1 MPRKKSIDRE
11 NSELLSPT
19 ASTAGQCAL
28 GRITVFEKID
38 QGFLVPRIPL
48 ALILVSHKSVKDRIL
63 VTAKFWQQCHALIG
77 VLVIL
82 WLFWML
88 LTSLLSSR
96 RLISLPTLQEVFV
109 VGTLKVGDFPILD
122 LHDSRGNCRNELSIV
137 TDKNQGAIVLH

>member
-28 GRITVFEKID
+28 GRITVFDKID

>member
-28 GRITVFEKID
+28 GRITVFDKID

-48 ALILVSHKSVKDRIL
+48 ALILVSHKSVKDRVL

>member
-38 QGFLVPRIPL
+38 QGFLVPRTPL

-96 RLISLPTLQEVFV
+96 RFISLPTLQQVFV

>member
-96 RLISLPTLQEVFV
+96 RFISLPTLQQVFV

>member
-82 WLFWML
+82 WLSDLAYFVTL
-88 LTSLLSSR
+88 LTQPYFAAHSSTGIR
-96 RLISLPTLQEVFV
+96 RRYLE
-109 VGTLKVGDFPILD
+109 
-122 LHDSRGNCRNELSIV
+122 SR
-137 TDKNQGAIVLH
+137 

>member
-48 ALILVSHKSVKDRIL
+48 ALILVSHKSVKDRVL

-96 RLISLPTLQEVFV
+96 RLISLPTLQQVFV

>member
-48 ALILVSHKSVKDRIL
+48 ALILVSHKSVKDRVL
-63 VTAKFWQQCHALIG
+63 VTSKFWQQCHAPNRGSGNSLAFLI
-77 VLVIL
+77 
-82 WLFWML
+82 L
-88 LTSLLSSR
+88 LTSLLYSR
-96 RLISLPTLQEVFV
+96 RLISLPTLQQVFV

>member
-63 VTAKFWQQCHALIG
+63 VTAKFWQQCHAPNRGSGNSLAFLD
-77 VLVIL
+77 VAYFVT
-82 WLFWML
+82 F
-88 LTSLLSSR
+88 LTPLYFAAHSSR
-96 RLISLPTLQEVFV
+96 GIRRRYLE
-109 VGTLKVGDFPILD
+109 
-122 LHDSRGNCRNELSIV
+122 SR
-137 TDKNQGAIVLH
+137 

>member
-48 ALILVSHKSVKDRIL
+48 ALILVSHKSVKDRVL

>member
-48 ALILVSHKSVKDRIL
+48 ALILVSHKSVKDRVL

-77 VLVIL
+77 VLVRGSGNSL
-82 WLFWML
+82 AFLDVAYFVTF
-88 LTSLLSSR
+88 LTPPYFAAHSSR
-96 RLISLPTLQEVFV
+96 GIRRRYLE
-109 VGTLKVGDFPILD
+109 
-122 LHDSRGNCRNELSIV
+122 SR
-137 TDKNQGAIVLH
+137 

>member
-28 GRITVFEKID
+28 GRITVFDKID

-96 RLISLPTLQEVFV
+96 RLISLPTLQQVFV

>member
-96 RLISLPTLQEVFV
+96 RFISLPTLQEVFV

>member
-1 MPRKKSIDRE
+1 MPRKKSIDRK

-28 GRITVFEKID
+28 GRITVFDKID
-38 QGFLVPRIPL
+38 QGFFVPRIPL

-96 RLISLPTLQEVFV
+96 RLISLPTLQQVFV

>member
-19 ASTAGQCAL
+19 GSTAGQCAL

-96 RLISLPTLQEVFV
+96 RLISLPTLQQVFV

-122 LHDSRGNCRNELSIV
+122 LHDSRGNRRNKLSIV

>member
-38 QGFLVPRIPL
+38 QGFLVPWIPL

>member
-48 ALILVSHKSVKDRIL
+48 ALILVSHKSVKDRVL

-77 VLVIL
+77 DLVIL

-96 RLISLPTLQEVFV
+96 RLISLPTLQQVFV

>member
-28 GRITVFEKID
+28 GRITVFDKID

-48 ALILVSHKSVKDRIL
+48 ALILVSHKSVKDRVL

-96 RLISLPTLQEVFV
+96 RLISLPTLQQVFV

>member
-109 VGTLKVGDFPILD
+109 VGTLKVGDLPILD

>member
-1 MPRKKSIDRE
+1 MPRKKSIDRK

-28 GRITVFEKID
+28 GRITVFDKID

-96 RLISLPTLQEVFV
+96 RLISLPTLQQVFV

>member
-48 ALILVSHKSVKDRIL
+48 ALILVSHKSVKDRVL

-96 RLISLPTLQEVFV
+96 RFISLPTLQEVFV

>member
-1 MPRKKSIDRE
+1 MFD
-11 NSELLSPT
+11 
-19 ASTAGQCAL
+19 
-28 GRITVFEKID
+28 KID
-38 QGFLVPRIPL
+38 QGYLVPRIAL

-88 LTSLLSSR
+88 LTPLLSSR
-96 RLISLPTLQEVFV
+96 RLISLPTLQQVFV

>member
-1 MPRKKSIDRE
+1 MPRKKSIDRK

-28 GRITVFEKID
+28 GRITVFDKID

-48 ALILVSHKSVKDRIL
+48 ALILVSHKSVKDRVL

-96 RLISLPTLQEVFV
+96 RLISLPTLQQVFV

-122 LHDSRGNCRNELSIV
+122 LHDSRGNCRNELSVV

>member
-96 RLISLPTLQEVFV
+96 RFISLPTLQEVFV
-109 VGTLKVGDFPILD
+109 VGTLKVGDLPILD

>member
-96 RLISLPTLQEVFV
+96 RLISLPTLQQVFV